1 MDLRKKFK
9 KTLLTLIS
17 VFLSTI
23 FMIILFWPMLWE
35 NPIQEYDKRNFKFSK
50 SSIKSKCIFFGKT
63 ISVTDVPWYYL
74 FTWIFITTPILNIS
88 LFFLEF

>member
-9 KTLLTLIS
+9 KTLFTLIS

-35 NPIQEYDKRNFKFSK
+35 NPIQNM
-50 SSIKSKCIFFGKT
+50 IK
-63 ISVTDVPWYYL
+63 
-74 FTWIFITTPILNIS
+74 
-88 LFFLEF
+88 